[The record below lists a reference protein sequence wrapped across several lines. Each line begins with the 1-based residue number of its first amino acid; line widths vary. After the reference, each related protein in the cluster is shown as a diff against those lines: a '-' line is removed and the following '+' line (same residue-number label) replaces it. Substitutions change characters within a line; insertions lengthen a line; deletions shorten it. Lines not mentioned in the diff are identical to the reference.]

1 MNIEIENPGAL
12 INLLQRQV
20 EELQSQIRFLEGRLA
35 SEQTKP
41 IDHGPALKRLRLHRV
56 MTLYIGDGGREQL
69 RQSLVD
75 HGPELVHLEDS
86 IWCLEN
92 APVSEQAKQEF
103 RMLAKTG
110 MERF

>member
-1 MNIEIENPGAL
+1 MNIEIQNPGVL

-35 SEQTKP
+35 SEQTRP
-41 IDHGPALKRLRLHRV
+41 IDHGPALKRLRMFSV
-56 MTLYIGDGGREQL
+56 MALYIGDGGRDRL
-69 RQSLVD
+69 RQALVD
-75 HGPELVHLEDS
+75 HSPELMHLEDS

-92 APVSEQAKQEF
+92 APVGEQAKEEF